1 MRGKKAPVRKI
12 KPDYKYNSVIASKFI
27 NIVMMSGKKKTAEYQ
42 FYNALDK
49 LAEITGVPA
58 MEAFETALN
67 NVKPKVE
74 VKARRVGGANYQV
87 PTPVRED
94 RQYALSYRWI
104 ISSAREK
111 RTNTEFFVALAE
123 ELAEAFKG
131 LGNAVKKRDEMHRMA
146 EANKAFAHLAW

>member
-1 MRGKKAPVRKI
+1 
-12 KPDYKYNSVIASKFI
+12 
-27 NIVMMSGKKKTAEYQ
+27 
-42 FYNALDK
+42 
-49 LAEITGVPA
+49 

-74 VKARRVGGANYQV
+74 VRARRIGGANYQV
-87 PTPVRED
+87 PTPVRDE

-104 ISSAREK
+104 ISSARDK
-111 RTNTEFFVALAE
+111 RTNTEFYIALAE

-131 LGNAVKKRDEMHRMA
+131 VGNAVKKRDEMHRMA